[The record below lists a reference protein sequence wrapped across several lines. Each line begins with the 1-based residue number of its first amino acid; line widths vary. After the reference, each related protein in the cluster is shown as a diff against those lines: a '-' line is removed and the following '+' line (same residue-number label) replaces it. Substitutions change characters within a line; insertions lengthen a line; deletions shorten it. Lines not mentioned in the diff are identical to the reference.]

1 MLSQCKESCIN
12 LSPTHLILMHLLRAK
27 FWGEFSDPCKY
38 SSEHETIGEVETSS
52 RQVSQTWRRQ
62 LIITGAMPYCTIP
75 YHVRPLHTIPCH
87 TIPLHTRPLWV
98 SIPCHCIPYGG
109 IPYHTAL
116 PTKYNSMLH
125 QTKPSHNITPHH
137 NLPVPKLIKH
147 ITDSNISW
155 VELSWVYNTRGLLTE
170 NWSLPDTIIAFAFVG
185 RIICT

>member
-1 MLSQCKESCIN
+1 MQGKLYKPVSN
-12 LSPTHLILMHLLRAK
+12 P
-27 FWGEFSDPCKY
+27 SDPDALVASKILRWVFR
-38 SSEHETIGEVETSS
+38 SV
-52 RQVSQTWRRQ
+52 QVLVWAWDKWRGGDEQQTGFTDMAQTAYYNWCHAILHHSLPCQ
-62 LIITGAMPYCTIP
+62 ATT
-75 YHVRPLHTIPCH
+75 YHTV
-87 TIPLHTRPLWV
+87 PLHTRPLWV

-137 NLPVPKLIKH
+137 NLLVPKLIKH